1 MLYLIDFCLIHIN
14 IIHLSLKVPF
24 KKVPFKNLNRDALSI
39 KHVTWV
45 SIYLYVQKTFF
56 LLFRNDQMDD
66 KSLVQV

>member
-45 SIYLYVQKTFF
+45 SIYLYVQKPFF
-56 LLFRNDQMDD
+56 TL
-66 KSLVQV
+66 S